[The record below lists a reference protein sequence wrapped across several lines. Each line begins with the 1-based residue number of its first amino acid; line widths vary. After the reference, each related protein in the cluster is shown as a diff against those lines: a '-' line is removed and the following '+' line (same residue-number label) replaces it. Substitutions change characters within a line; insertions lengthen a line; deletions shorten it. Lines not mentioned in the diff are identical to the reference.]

1 MTVGETGRDVI
12 LVLGM
17 HRSGTSAFAGTLACL
32 GLALPARLMAADTAN
47 ASGYFESWEL
57 ASLHN
62 AMLRTAKSRWDD
74 WSPIADDWFAERTA
88 RGFAGR
94 IVEFLDREFAGAAN
108 FVIKD
113 PRICRV
119 VPVWRDALARFGA
132 NPHVVLPLRH
142 PVAVAQSLMAR
153 DGFLPAES
161 YLLWLRHILDAE
173 RATRDLP
180 RVFVSFDD
188 LVGDWRGTVDAIAAR
203 FGISWPRSMS
213 EAAPNIERFLDPR
226 LRHHLPLEG
235 RAGVADRTTLFTLEA
250 WELLGELARRKAA
263 PDLFPRLD
271 ALRERLDRIPSNYR
285 LPLGIGPFAGRI
297 VHLISRLRVK
307 RNVAGAERSAML
319 STKVHR

>member
-1 MTVGETGRDVI
+1 MAVGENDRDVI

-74 WSPIADDWFAERTA
+74 WSPIADDWFAKRAA

-94 IVEFLDREFAGAAN
+94 IVEFLDREFAGVAN

-132 NPHVVLPLRH
+132 NPRVILPLRH
-142 PVAVAQSLMAR
+142 PFAVAQSLMAR
-153 DGFLPAES
+153 DGFLPAKS

-173 RATRDLP
+173 RATLFLRD
-180 RVFVSFDD
+180 
-188 LVGDWRGTVDAIAAR
+188 A
-203 FGISWPRSMS
+203 
-213 EAAPNIERFLDPR
+213 EA
-226 LRHHLPLEG
+226 
-235 RAGVADRTTLFTLEA
+235 
-250 WELLGELARRKAA
+250 GELFSRAVCGA
-263 PDLFPRLD
+263 
-271 ALRERLDRIPSNYR
+271 EVSEIRIPQGVR
-285 LPLGIGPFAGRI
+285 IAGS
-297 VHLISRLRVK
+297 VFDSVPPK
-307 RNVAGAERSAML
+307 SATTPTGMHA
-319 STKVHR
+319 STPR